1 MKMKKYM
8 GIGIVLLLIAIVG
21 AIPVSAEMVFMEG
34 RGALYAESAEGGA
47 LSPLHLGIGHGEV
60 RVEVTD
66 DSTVLIHDFG
76 ILNTRVWAEGN
87 GELIKVGRTW
97 TYTGSG
103 TVYAKGY
110 GFYLVADGKVDRML
124 ALGRGFA
131 SLHGT
136 FNYFT
141 LNWDKEEINPWLK
154 TRMGQME
161 TLVKDVGSGAFD
173 SDSLDNRI
181 AKIAA

>member
-1 MKMKKYM
+1 MKKYM
-8 GIGIVLLLIAIVG
+8 KIGIVLLLIAIVG
-21 AIPVSAEMVFMEG
+21 AIPVSADPVFMKG
-34 RGALYAESAEGGA
+34 RGALYAESAGDGD
-47 LSPLHLGIGHGEV
+47 LTPMHLGIGHGEV

-66 DSTVLIHDFG
+66 STVLIHDFG
-76 ILNTRVWAEGN
+76 IINTRVWAEGE
-87 GELIKVGRTW
+87 GELTKDGRTW

-110 GFYLVADGKVDRML
+110 GFYLVADGKVDKML

-141 LNWDKEEINPWLK
+141 LNWDKEEINPLLEAK
-154 TRMGQME
+154 IDQME
-161 TLVKDVGSGAFD
+161 TLVKDVGSGAVD